1 MVYYYIRL
9 LCFAFIYTIFM
20 CVPICHADNIELKK
34 NNKIE
39 KLIFNNNFP
48 ELKLTGSKY
57 VKNIINPYSINMEDG
72 TIIEL
77 TAIYYPDGNDY
88 DVGKY
93 YLQGKEFLEKELTK
107 EKVSLY
113 QTKDKIKGRKN
124 RMGHQ
129 RAHIVRNKDKL
140 WVQGDII
147 KQGIAYA
154 KVNIYN
160 PEMAAKLY
168 EIEEYARKNKIGLWG
183 DDRYRILSHNEVAD
197 KISSFRIV
205 EDTVN
210 KVSIVNNNV
219 YLNFGNDWK
228 TDFTIMIDSNMRKI
242 FGMNGVNLTSLTNK
256 KVRVRGWIE
265 EYYGPM
271 IKIKQTEQLEI
282 FDDKESK
289 KWRVISSS
297 EFKGFGHIKVKN
309 KKDKKEAKKEDKNKP
324 DEENKSE

>member
-1 MVYYYIRL
+1 MVYCIRL
-9 LCFAFIYTIFM
+9 LYFSLICTIIVF
-20 CVPICHADNIELKK
+20 VSVGHADNIEIKK

-39 KLIFNNNFP
+39 KLIFNNNFS

-72 TIIEL
+72 TIVEL
-77 TAIYYPDGNDY
+77 TAIYYPDGNGNDY

-93 YLQGKEFLEKELTK
+93 YLQGMGFLEKELAK

-113 QTKDKIKGRKN
+113 QTKDKTRGRKN

-140 WVQGDII
+140 WIQGELIR
-147 KQGIAYA
+147 QGFAYA

-160 PEMAAKLY
+160 PEMVNNLY
-168 EIEEYARKNKIGLWG
+168 EIEEYARANKTGLWG
-183 DDRYRILSHNEVAD
+183 DDRYKILSHNEVSD

-205 EDTVN
+205 EGIVK
-210 KVSIVNNNV
+210 KVSIVKNNV

-242 FGMNGVNLTSLTNK
+242 FGMNGINLTSLTNK
-256 KVRVRGWIE
+256 KVRVRGFIE

-282 FDDKESK
+282 FDDKKNK
-289 KWRVISSS
+289 KWHVISSS
-297 EFKGFGHIKVKN
+297 KFKGFGHIKVRN
-309 KKDKKEAKKEDKNKP
+309 KKEDKEDKNNP
-324 DEENKSE
+324 DEEKKSEE